1 MMHSTINQRVKRVNE
16 IIQHVDEL
24 NERARLLMM
33 LIEKEDREEK
43 DKIRYAGILGD

>member
-1 MMHSTINQRVKRVNE
+1 MMHSTINERVKRVNHL
-16 IIQHVDEL
+16 IQEVDRL
-24 NERARLLMM
+24 NDQAKLLMM